1 MLVRGGRLGYN
12 GLDISH
18 EKSFM
23 KVILCAD
30 VKGVG
35 KKGELKNVADG
46 YAVNALFPK
55 KLAVAATADAM
66 RQIEIE
72 EKKRKSDDE
81 RRLALERELAK
92 KVSGMTIAIVRKAEK
107 GKLFGALH
115 EGDIADALVKE
126 GIAIEKKQII
136 LEKHIKEVGTYPAA
150 VRFPAGTKAVFEVVI
165 SGG

>member
-1 MLVRGGRLGYN
+1 
-12 GLDISH
+12 
-18 EKSFM
+18 M

-55 KLAVAATADAM
+55 KLAVAATAEAM

-72 EKKRKSDDE
+72 EKGRRTDDE
-81 RRLALERELAK
+81 KKLVLERELAK
-92 KVSGMTIAIVRKAEK
+92 KISGMTLAIVRKAEK
-107 GKLFGALH
+107 GKLFGAIH
-115 EGDIADALVKE
+115 EGDIADALAKE
-126 GIAIEKKQII
+126 GITIDKKQIV
-136 LEKHIKEVGTYPAA
+136 LEKNIKEVGMYPVA
-150 VRFPAGTKAVFEVVI
+150 VRFPAGTKAVFEIVI